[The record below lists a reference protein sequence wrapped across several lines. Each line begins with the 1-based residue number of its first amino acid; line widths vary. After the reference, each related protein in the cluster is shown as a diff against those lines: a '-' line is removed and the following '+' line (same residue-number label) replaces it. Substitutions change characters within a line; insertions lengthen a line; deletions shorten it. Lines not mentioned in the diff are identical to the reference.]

1 MRVVDRTSK
10 NLRQPPPLFTTPSWM
25 FWSSLLILTALLSAS
40 MGAFV
45 ALLAPDSLSSI
56 PRTVAGRSLGHLWR
70 HGFQYRL
77 TRPVHILIMG
87 IDRVP
92 GTRENSPESF
102 SGRSD
107 TLLVLR
113 VDPNENSLSMLSLPR
128 DTQVQVPA
136 LGWQKLSHVNPLG
149 GPELTVKAVSDTLND
164 LPIDRYIRVGTGAF
178 RELVDLVDGVEVFVD
193 RPMHYVDNTQGL
205 KIDLL
210 PGWQTLNGKEASDFA
225 RFRTDELGD
234 IGRVQRQ
241 QAVIKA
247 LRQRLNSAS
256 VLPRLP
262 QLIRVMHKHID
273 TNISSQEMRALVSL
287 ALQIEPENFKQVML
301 PGRYSYPGEFPT
313 SYWVFDPRGRD
324 RVLREYFHM
333 YWMGNA
339 WSDYSGTSVS
349 SGRSP
354 KSLRIAIQNATGEP
368 NIARQLAQKLQKQG
382 FYNLYLVEDW
392 SVEVLYTQI
401 IVQKGDIV
409 GANYLKR
416 VLDKGKVEASST
428 GDVHS
433 DLTIRIGKD
442 WLE

>member
-1 MRVVDRTSK
+1 
-10 NLRQPPPLFTTPSWM
+10 M
-25 FWSSLLILTALLSAS
+25 FWISLSILTTLLSAS

-45 ALLAPDSLSSI
+45 ALLAPDSKSSI
-56 PRTVAGRSLGHLWR
+56 REVAGRSHRSGKIGHLWR

-113 VDPNENSLSMLSLPR
+113 VDPNDKSLSMLSLPR
-128 DTQVQVPA
+128 DTLVTFPA
-136 LGWQKLSHVNPLG
+136 LGWQKLSQVNPLG
-149 GPELTVKAVSDTLND
+149 GPDLTVKAVSNLLFD
-164 LPIDRYIRVGTGAF
+164 LPIDRYIRVNTGVF

-193 RPMHYVDNTQGL
+193 RPMHYVDYTQGL

-210 PGWQTLNGKEASDFA
+210 PGWQTLNGKQASDFA
-225 RFRTDELGD
+225 RFRADELGD

-262 QLIRVMHKHID
+262 QLIRVVHKHID

-287 ALQIEPENFKQVML
+287 ALQIEPEHFKQVML

-313 SYWVFDPRGRD
+313 SYWAIDPRGRD

-349 SGRSP
+349 TGRSP
-354 KSLRIAIQNATGEP
+354 KSLRIAIQNATGQP

-401 IVQKGDIV
+401 IVQKGDLV
-409 GANYLKR
+409 GAQYLKR
-416 VLDKGKVEASST
+416 VLDKGKIEASST
-428 GDVHS
+428 GHVYS

-442 WLE
+442 WLK